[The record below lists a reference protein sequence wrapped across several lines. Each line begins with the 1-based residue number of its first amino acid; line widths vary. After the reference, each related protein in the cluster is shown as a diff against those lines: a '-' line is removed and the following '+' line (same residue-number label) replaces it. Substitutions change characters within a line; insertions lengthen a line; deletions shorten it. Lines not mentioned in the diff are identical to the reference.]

1 MSMYFASFSISEEQ
15 DYSYLCRQKTK
26 NDDEKNVVIIS
37 RDGDESDGWSPE

>member
-1 MSMYFASFSISEEQ
+1 MYFASFSISEELEL
-15 DYSYLCRQKTK
+15 SYLCRQKTK